1 VWWQTA
7 LDWFVGTPLKI
18 VVILVA
24 ALIATRVVRKVIRVT
39 VQRLR
44 DQGSNI
50 GGRLI
55 PGQVTDPRLN
65 ARLTT
70 VEALL
75 RNVATVAIWTVA
87 WLLVLGAVGV
97 NLAPLLAGAGVAGIA
112 VGFGA
117 QALVRDVIAG
127 FFMLVEDQF
136 GVGDEIELL
145 GSVGT
150 PIAGVVEGVTLRAT
164 QVRGVDGI
172 LWTVANGE
180 VRRVGNRSQAW
191 ARALLDVRI
200 RLDADPDAAEQV
212 VLDAARAVVATE
224 AIAPLVQG
232 EPELWGVETVG
243 TQWKTLRVAQR
254 TQPESRIPVL
264 RALRLGVNEA
274 VRAAGLHPGSGP
286 DVVVGEVP
294 ADETHGLDPDT

>member
-1 VWWQTA
+1 VLFAQEPAADDQVWWQTA

-97 NLAPLLAGAGVAGIA
+97 NLAPLLAGAGVA
-112 VGFGA
+112 
-117 QALVRDVIAG
+117 VIAG